1 MDVKKQEKKEKKKKR
16 KKKKEEKKKKPH
28 EICVLK
34 GTKFWLKIPILCQ
47 HENCM

>member
-16 KKKKEEKKKKPH
+16 KKEKKKKKKTH

>member
-1 MDVKKQEKKEKKKKR
+1 MDVKKQENKEKKKKR
-16 KKKKEEKKKKPH
+16 KKEKKKKKKRMKF
-28 EICVLK
+28 VLK